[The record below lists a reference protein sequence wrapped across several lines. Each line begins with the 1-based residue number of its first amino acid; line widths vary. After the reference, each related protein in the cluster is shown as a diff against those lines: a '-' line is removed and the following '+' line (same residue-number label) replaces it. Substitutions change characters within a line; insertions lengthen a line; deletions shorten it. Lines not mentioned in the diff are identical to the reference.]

1 MQNNTQTAGKTAT
14 FEELK
19 ADAMGIALSLRD
31 PLKQLYKFN
40 PTQIK
45 EDQHLLECIIDGLYH
60 LTEEEDSS
68 QQTNGFDLQIT
79 CIKHE
84 YEFNKNKLR
93 AKIAVHWHAI
103 GELDRLIEG
112 NRQDIH
118 NLNRELAALQKDY
131 RERKCAIEVA
141 KDDYYTEYEPNR
153 YLGRLLHG
161 FLEQHP
167 EVTDLWKGYVDSRA
181 QEGGAQ

>member
-1 MQNNTQTAGKTAT
+1 MENDTQTAGKTAT
-14 FEELK
+14 FVELK
-19 ADAMGIALSLRD
+19 DHALGIALSLRD

-40 PTQIK
+40 PEYIK
-45 EDQHLLECIIDGLYH
+45 EDQHLLECIIDELYH
-60 LTEEEDSS
+60 LTEEEDGV
-68 QQTNGFDLQIT
+68 QQTNHFDYELT
-79 CIKHE
+79 CAKHE
-84 YEFNKNKLR
+84 FETNKNKLR

-103 GELDRLIEG
+103 GELDKLIEG
-112 NRQDIH
+112 NQQDIR

-167 EVTDLWKGYVDSRA
+167 EITELWKGYVDSRA
-181 QEGGAQ
+181 QKGGEK